1 MNITND
7 GEKSDNGSNEIQKE
21 EIAQEEFDMSEY
33 ENLISQYQA
42 EYKPPEVGEFIK
54 GILVDI
60 DDKYGI
66 IDIGL
71 KSEGIVPLSELKS
84 AKGEL
89 EVSIGDEL
97 TLVVEQASSI
107 DGCAILSKRKADEII
122 SWEKIKEAYEQQKI
136 LTGEVIQIVKGG
148 VIVNSGYK
156 VFIPMSLFDVSKV
169 KNIENYIGQTINF
182 KLVNIDQDK
191 RMAVGS
197 RKVILL
203 EQKEKEKQRLLNK
216 LKEGIIFKGTVK
228 NITEFGAFVDLGGA
242 DGLIHR
248 SDIEW
253 GKDIEPS
260 EYFTIGQVVKTKV
273 IKYDKD
279 TGRISL
285 GIKQLKP
292 DPWLKIVKKY
302 SVGSTIKGKV
312 SSITDYGAFVE
323 IKDGLHG
330 LIHISELSWDKKIK
344 HPSQVLQIGDE
355 IKAYILKIDEEQK
368 RISLSLREVQPNPW
382 DLFKKRHP
390 IGSKVT
396 ATVKKF
402 SSMGAF
408 VEVSEGLEGFIHI
421 KDMTWAKKAKPPS
434 EILKKGETITAE
446 VLEIAP
452 ERERL
457 RLGLK
462 QLLPNAWEKF
472 FKKYKEGDI
481 VQGKITY
488 FTDYG
493 CFVEIEEGVEG
504 LLHISEISYKRIQK
518 PEDALSIGQEITA
531 KIVKLDSEQK
541 KISLSM
547 KVLALRPQKTTTI
560 AKPKQEIPYSPST
573 SSSKVT
579 IGDIASSELQKLKS
593 SQKKKK

>member
-1 MNITND
+1 MNSTND
-7 GEKSDNGSNEIQKE
+7 EAKFDNNTSNEKQKE
-21 EIAQEEFDMSEY
+21 ETLQEEFDMEEY
-33 ENLISQYQA
+33 NSFISQIQA
-42 EYKPPEVGEFIK
+42 EYKPPEVGELIK
-54 GILVDI
+54 GTLVGM

-66 IDIGL
+66 VDIGL
-71 KSEGIVPLSELKS
+71 KSEGIVPLSELKNP
-84 AKGEL
+84 KGEL

-97 TLVVEQASSI
+97 TLIVEQSSSV
-107 DGCAILSKRKADEII
+107 DGCPLLSKRKADEII
-122 SWEKIKEAYEQQKI
+122 GWDKIKDAFEKGAI
-136 LTGEVIQIVKGG
+136 LSGEVTQIVKGG
-148 VIVNSGYK
+148 AIVNSGCK
-156 VFIPMSLFDVSKV
+156 VFIPMSLFDITKP
-169 KNIENYIGQTINF
+169 KNIENYLGQSITF
-182 KLVNIDQDK
+182 KLINVDAEK
-191 RMAVGS
+191 RIAIGS
-197 RKVILL
+197 RKALLL
-203 EQKEKEKQRLLNK
+203 EEKEKEKQKLLSK
-216 LKEGIIFKGTVK
+216 LKEGLIIKGVVK
-228 NITEFGAFVDLGGA
+228 NITEFGAFVDLGGV

-273 IKYDKD
+273 IKYDKE

-292 DPWLKIVKKY
+292 DPWLKIIKKY

-323 IKDGLHG
+323 IKEGVHG

-344 HPSQVLQIGDE
+344 HPSQVLAVGDE
-355 IKAYILKIDEEQK
+355 IKAYVLKIDEEQK

-382 DLFKKRHP
+382 ELFKKRHP
-390 IGSKVT
+390 IGSRVT

-408 VEVSEGLEGFIHI
+408 VEVPEGLEGFIHI

-446 VLEIAP
+446 VLEIVP

-457 RLGLK
+457 RLGIK
-462 QLLPNAWEKF
+462 QLIPNAWEEF
-472 FKKYKEGDI
+472 FKNHSEGDI
-481 VQGKITY
+481 VQGKVTY

-493 CFVEIEEGVEG
+493 CFVEIADGVEG
-504 LLHISEISYKRIQK
+504 LLHISEISPKRVQK
-518 PEDALSIGQEITA
+518 PEDVLSIGQEITA
-531 KIVKLDSEQK
+531 KIVKLDPEQK

-547 KVLALRPQKTTTI
+547 KALTP
-560 AKPKQEIPYSPST
+560 KPEKIKHKSEPAFSST
-573 SSSKVT
+573 SSSSQKVT
-579 IGDIASSELQKLKS
+579 IGDIAAMELQKLKNS
-593 SQKKKK
+593 PKKKK

>member
-1 MNITND
+1 MDITND
-7 GEKSDNGSNEIQKE
+7 GAKSDNGANQIQKE
-21 EIAQEEFDMSEY
+21 EIEREEFDMSEY

-42 EYKPPEVGEFIK
+42 EYKPPEVGELIK

-66 IDIGL
+66 VDIGL
-71 KSEGIVPLSELKS
+71 KSEGVVPISELKS
-84 AKGEL
+84 SKGEL

-97 TLVVEQASSI
+97 TLVVEQATSV
-107 DGCAILSKRKADEII
+107 DGCAILSKRKADEIL
-122 SWEKIKEAYEQQKI
+122 SWEKIIEAYEQQKI

-169 KNIENYIGQTINF
+169 KNVENCIGQTINF
-182 KLVNIDQDK
+182 KLVNIDQEK

-197 RKVILL
+197 RKIILL
-203 EQKEKEKQRLLNK
+203 EQREKDKQRLLNK
-216 LKEGIIFKGTVK
+216 LKEGIIIKGMIK
-228 NITEFGAFVDLGGA
+228 NITEFGAFVDLGGV

-273 IKYDKD
+273 IKYDKE

-344 HPSQVLQIGDE
+344 HPSQVLQVGDE
-355 IKAYILKIDEEQK
+355 IKAYILKIDEEHK

-382 DLFKKRHP
+382 ELFKKRHP

-408 VEVSEGLEGFIHI
+408 VEVPEGLEGFIHI

-434 EILKKGETITAE
+434 EIIKKGETITAE
-446 VLEIAP
+446 VLEIVP

-462 QLLPNAWEKF
+462 QLIPNAWEEF
-472 FKKYKEGDI
+472 FKKYNEGDL
-481 VQGKITY
+481 VEGKITY

-518 PEDALSIGQEITA
+518 PEDVLSIGQEITA
-531 KIVKLDSEQK
+531 KIVKLDPEQK

-547 KVLALRPQKTTTI
+547 KALSSKPEKA
-560 AKPKQEIPYSPST
+560 AKPKQATPYNASAST

-579 IGDIASSELQKLKS
+579 LADIAASEFQKLKS